1 MFGLVMFRP
10 GSDWKPLKWDLVDSA
25 RTLPLME
32 MAEGNKLSP

>member
-10 GSDWKPLKWDLVDSA
+10 GSDLKPLKWDLVDSA